1 MNKEQVI
8 KILKV
13 CIIAT
18 AIMLGF
24 EVLFSFDVITNWFG
38 NLVVN
43 AGGWAY
49 AVIWAIMFL
58 QVTILNVPAYVI
70 LSASVSIGIN
80 TLGWQYILTTISAY
94 MAGCLLAYWLGWKF
108 GKRAVKWCAGSE
120 EDYEKWCSVLN
131 KKGKLWYL
139 LTVLFPFFPDDLLCL
154 VAGSVKFNFWFYTI
168 ANLIGRTIGLITMLY
183 TLKLIG
189 MVGGGFP
196 FMIIVWGVALIGELV
211 VYMILKRKGKIKN
224 FDATITDYGD
234 YDVWKYTVYWRER
247 GFCDEWKRKFF
258 AKKEDAKDF
267 AKRHKNKTKPY
278 PYITQTVTTRTAFRK
293 DVECERVNI
302 DFKYLTER
310 TCYRKIIKY

>member
-1 MNKEQVI
+1 MNSMNKEQVI

-38 NLVVN
+38 DLVVN

-108 GKRAVKWCAGSE
+108 GKKAVKWCAGSD

-139 LTVLFPFFPDDLLCL
+139 ITVVFPLFPDDLLCL

-196 FMIIVWGVALIGELV
+196 FMIIVWGVALIGELMA
-211 VYMILKRKGKIKN
+211 YLILRRKKDEYKRN
-224 FDATITDYGD
+224 
-234 YDVWKYTVYWRER
+234 
-247 GFCDEWKRKFF
+247 
-258 AKKEDAKDF
+258 
-267 AKRHKNKTKPY
+267 
-278 PYITQTVTTRTAFRK
+278 
-293 DVECERVNI
+293 
-302 DFKYLTER
+302 
-310 TCYRKIIKY
+310 